1 MAVQTRIKLRRATA
15 AVWGNVNPVLALGE
29 PGFEV
34 DTNKLKIGNGT
45 DAWSVLSYA
54 SGGAS
59 VEVGTAAPV
68 DAEPNTLWWNSETG
82 GLYILYGS
90 TWVDASPAVAGPQ
103 GIQGV
108 QGPQGEQGPI
118 GLTGPAGADGA
129 DGADGASGKLAVAS
143 VSSNITLAVN
153 TRYLINTSAA
163 RTLTLPAS
171 PALGDEIQILDA
183 IGTAGTNV
191 ITIAN
196 NSHKINGVLDSALL
210 DANGVAAS
218 FVYTGTTYGWRMG

>member
-1 MAVQTRIKLRRATA
+1 MAIKTRIKLLRATSA
-15 AVWGNVNPVLALGE
+15 RWLEANTVLSAGE
-29 PGFEV
+29 PGLET
-34 DTNKLKIGNGT
+34 DTNKLKFGNGT
-45 DAWSVLSYA
+45 DAWSVLPYA

-82 GLYILYGS
+82 SLYILYGTS
-90 TWVDASPAVAGPQ
+90 WVEASATA
-103 GIQGV
+103 I
-108 QGPQGEQGPI
+108 GPQGELGPTGPQGETGPQ
-118 GLTGPAGADGA
+118 GPAGE
-129 DGADGASGKLAVAS
+129 SGKLAVVS
-143 VSSNITLAVN
+143 VSSSITLAVN
-153 TRYLINTSAA
+153 TRYLVDTSAA
-163 RTLTLPAS
+163 RTLTLPSS